1 MTQTLQDHITSL
13 HTLSLADTVKAIT
26 TLTPGLKTSIQPK
39 YGYFVTH
46 SDYDGIADL
55 EDLGRLWL
63 KAGRDCFDEHAALE
77 LRLLHYQQ
85 TDIFDKLYVDLDK
98 RLEAGLKDG
107 SIAPP
112 VRDPDAGCSC
122 CAGVPSSVIL
132 CGFAEGEALHFT
144 PEEYEGI
151 WGEQEN
157 SGSRYRDGVCT
168 SVMAS
173 LKQVEEALARTSG
186 VEVVSML

>member
-13 HTLSLADTVKAIT
+13 HTLKLTDAIKAIT

-55 EDLGRLWL
+55 QDLGRLWL
-63 KAGRDCFDEHAALE
+63 EAGHRCFEEHAPLE
-77 LRLLHYQQ
+77 VRLLHYQQ

-107 SIAPP
+107 SIAPQ
-112 VRDPDAGCSC
+112 VRDPEAGCSC

-132 CGFAEGEALHFT
+132 CGFAGGKAFHFT
-144 PEEYEGI
+144 PEEYEDL

-157 SGSRYRDGVCT
+157 SGWTYGIGGCE
-168 SVMAS
+168 SVTAS